1 MRAGMR
7 LITVAALVL
16 LAGGWTAASGD
27 DEVIEA
33 ARRQDAVAVRALLD
47 AGADVNRAQTDGATA
62 LHWAAYRADAGT
74 AETLLAAGADP
85 NALNQLGVTPLA
97 LACGNGDADM
107 VRRLLEAG
115 ADAALTPPERPPVLL
130 SCARTG
136 NADAVAALIR
146 AGADVNAREPIRGQT
161 ALMWAAAQ
169 RHAAVVEVL
178 LNAGADVHARSR
190 TRRRFVNIG
199 DPNDH
204 LNLYLGTIEEGAATP
219 LLFAAR
225 QGDAA
230 SARLLLAA
238 GADAHDAGADRISAL
253 LTAAHGGHRELTALL
268 LADGADSNDG
278 SAGYTALHA
287 AALRGDREMAAALL
301 AAGAGPDAR
310 VTRGTPATRGGSDF
324 ILPQTLAG
332 ATPLLLA
339 AKFLEADI
347 FELLLAHG
355 ADRQLTLD
363 DGTTP
368 LMTAAG
374 VLSRPG
380 LFDRRDRIAVVRA
393 PDDDAALRMVRRLVD
408 LGARVDA
415 ANVRGDTALHGAAV
429 HDYHGVIRF
438 LVENGAR
445 TAAANALGQTPRDVA
460 GTPETAALL
469 DTRRG
474 AD

>member
-1 MRAGMR
+1 MRVTAA
-7 LITVAALVL
+7 AALAL

-27 DEVIEA
+27 DGLLEA
-33 ARRQDAVAVRALLD
+33 ARQRDAAAVRSLLD
-47 AGADVNRAQTDGATA
+47 AGADANGAQADGATA
-62 LHWAAYRADAGT
+62 LHWAAYRADAGM
-74 AETLLAAGADP
+74 AEALLAAGANP
-85 NALNQLGVTPLA
+85 NAPNDLGVTPLA
-97 LACGNGDADM
+97 LACDNGDVDM

-136 NADAVAALIR
+136 NANAVAALIR
-146 AGADVNAREPIRGQT
+146 AGADVNAQEPVRGQT

-169 RHAAVVEVL
+169 GHTAVVEVL
-178 LNAGADVHARSR
+178 LNAGADIHARSR
-190 TRRRFVNIG
+190 ARSRFINIG

-204 LNLYLGTIEEGAATP
+204 LNLYLGTVQEGAATP

-230 SARLLLAA
+230 TARLLLAA
-238 GADAHDAGADRISAL
+238 GANVHDASADRISAL
-253 LTAAHGGHRELTALL
+253 LTAAHGGHREVTALL
-268 LADGADSNDG
+268 LEAGADPNDG

-301 AAGAGPDAR
+301 AAGAELDVR
-310 VTRGTPATRGGSDF
+310 VTRGTPATRGGRDF

-339 AKFLEADI
+339 AKLLEAEI
-347 FELLLAHG
+347 IELLLAHG
-355 ADRQLTLD
+355 ADRELTLD

-374 VLSRPG
+374 ILSRPG

-393 PDDDAALRMVRRLVD
+393 PDEDAALRMVRRLVD
-408 LGARVDA
+408 LGAPVDA

-429 HDYHGVIRF
+429 HDYHRVIRY

-445 TAAANALGQTPRDVA
+445 TAVANVQGQTPRDVA
-460 GTPETAALL
+460 GTPETEALL
-469 DTRRG
+469 DTLRG
-474 AD
+474 AG